1 MKISGKH
8 RQIKI
13 KILTQKGKYS
23 TKIKLTENS
32 KVTSGNIEERRLKNE
47 ILFSKGC
54 FIITNNEV
62 PYLVSKNPLYLSISK
77 SFTSTTKY

>member
-13 KILTQKGKYS
+13 KILAQKGKYS

-32 KVTSGNIEERRLKNE
+32 KITSDNIEERRLKN
-47 ILFSKGC
+47 
-54 FIITNNEV
+54 
-62 PYLVSKNPLYLSISK
+62 
-77 SFTSTTKY
+77 